1 MAMQNYISFLL
12 LVCAFGVL
20 ANSEFGTGSV
30 AGGNLPRS
38 CVESEKQALLLFKNS
53 LVDDSSSLSSWV
65 GDDCCAWEGIG
76 CDNITNQVTQLEVR
90 NVFLT
95 SKKIHP
101 SLLDLKYLT
110 HLELSISSSQG
121 IQIPEFF
128 GSFKDLIY
136 LNLSNSN
143 FEGWVPQHLG
153 NLSKLQYLDL
163 QTNEDSYQELRMD
176 SIQWLSKLS
185 LLHHLDLSGVNL
197 SSAIDWFS
205 SINMLSKSI
214 SVLHLSGCAL
224 PSNIPRHLSF
234 INLTSLVSLDLSA
247 NRFHAS
253 FPSWVLNN
261 TNLEHLFL
269 GSNYF
274 HGLLPESIGSLS
286 ALSVLDLADNKF
298 QGTIPLSI
306 ANLTSLSQLD
316 LSVTRLSNPFPPNM
330 GNLTELRY
338 LGIAMMGLRGSLPE
352 TFCQLK
358 KLEHLDAGGN
368 RLTGQIPECIGNL
381 SNLNDLSLTENSW
394 EGFVSEYHLINLSRL
409 LSFTISSDSNLISN
423 ISSEWVPP
431 FQLQVVDMHS
441 LKMGPKF
448 PQWLLT
454 QRNIQYLLLANASI
468 SDTIPVSWF
477 SSLFSSL
484 EYVDLGDNDIHG
496 DQLSL
501 ISGASNVLTS
511 VDLSNN
517 RLSGKFPAF
526 LCNLTALAYLELSNN
541 NFTGELPRC
550 LGNLTQLNYLVLMN
564 NSLSGNI
571 HFLGSLGSLTYL
583 NLYNNKFSGKLPRTF
598 QNFSQLIAIDLG
610 KNNLSDVLPTWTAEQ
625 SQIKYL
631 ILRSNNFYGEIPTQL
646 CQHKSLEVLNLA
658 DNQITGNIPS
668 CFGNFSAMVRGLI
681 TYNFLNYS
689 TRGAKEFEIVDETK
703 GYEQDYTSTLKY
715 LVSIDL
721 SMNNISG
728 EIPKELMDL
737 HGLLNLNLAG
747 NHLSGKI
754 PNEIGKM
761 ENLIFLDLSRNE
773 LHGPIPHSLS
783 YLNFLSQMNLSFN
796 DLSGRIPSGYQLQ
809 TLDDPSIY
817 AGNKQLCGPP
827 ILKPCAADT
836 ASHSVNDHN
845 EADSDLDSDDE
856 HMWIFAGLGPG
867 FAVGFL
873 GFCFTLHFSNISI
886 HVSILANRILRRY
899 R

>member
-1 MAMQNYISFLL
+1 MYIIAMAMQNYISFLL

-517 RLSGKFPAF
+517 RLSGK
-526 LCNLTALAYLELSNN
+526 
-541 NFTGELPRC
+541 
-550 LGNLTQLNYLVLMN
+550 
-564 NSLSGNI
+564 
-571 HFLGSLGSLTYL
+571 
-583 NLYNNKFSGKLPRTF
+583 LPRTF

>member
-1 MAMQNYISFLL
+1 MYIIAMAMQNYISFLL

-95 SKKIHP
+95 TSSCRYAFAQDGSEISAMASHAKK
-101 SLLDLKYLT
+101 Y
-110 HLELSISSSQG
+110 
-121 IQIPEFF
+121 
-128 GSFKDLIY
+128 
-136 LNLSNSN
+136 
-143 FEGWVPQHLG
+143 
-153 NLSKLQYLDL
+153 
-163 QTNEDSYQELRMD
+163 
-176 SIQWLSKLS
+176 
-185 LLHHLDLSGVNL
+185 
-197 SSAIDWFS
+197 
-205 SINMLSKSI
+205 
-214 SVLHLSGCAL
+214 SV
-224 PSNIPRHLSF
+224 
-234 INLTSLVSLDLSA
+234 
-247 NRFHAS
+247 
-253 FPSWVLNN
+253 
-261 TNLEHLFL
+261 
-269 GSNYF
+269 
-274 HGLLPESIGSLS
+274 
-286 ALSVLDLADNKF
+286 
-298 QGTIPLSI
+298 
-306 ANLTSLSQLD
+306 
-316 LSVTRLSNPFPPNM
+316 
-330 GNLTELRY
+330 
-338 LGIAMMGLRGSLPE
+338 
-352 TFCQLK
+352 
-358 KLEHLDAGGN
+358 
-368 RLTGQIPECIGNL
+368 
-381 SNLNDLSLTENSW
+381 
-394 EGFVSEYHLINLSRL
+394 
-409 LSFTISSDSNLISN
+409 FTIG
-423 ISSEWVPP
+423 
-431 FQLQVVDMHS
+431 
-441 LKMGPKF
+441 KC
-448 PQWLLT
+448 
-454 QRNIQYLLLANASI
+454 
-468 SDTIPVSWF
+468 
-477 SSLFSSL
+477 
-484 EYVDLGDNDIHG
+484 DNDIHG

-517 RLSGKFPAF
+517 RL
-526 LCNLTALAYLELSNN
+526 
-541 NFTGELPRC
+541 
-550 LGNLTQLNYLVLMN
+550 
-564 NSLSGNI
+564 
-571 HFLGSLGSLTYL
+571 
-583 NLYNNKFSGKLPRTF
+583 SGKLPRTF